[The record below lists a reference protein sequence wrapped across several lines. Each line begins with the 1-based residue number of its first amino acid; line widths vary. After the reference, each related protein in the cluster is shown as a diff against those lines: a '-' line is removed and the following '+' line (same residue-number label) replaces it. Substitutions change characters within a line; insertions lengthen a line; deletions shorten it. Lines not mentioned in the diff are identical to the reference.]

1 MSDKEKEEVKA
12 MNDQYDHT
20 EKKLQEKAKD
30 EPYDIA
36 GFLAYDITFVDADG
50 NKLEPNGDVKVSM
63 EYKKAEIPEEAKKVQ
78 KEKKDEQELDVT
90 VMHLEEDEHLPLKVS
105 QQTQNRL

>member
-1 MSDKEKEEVKA
+1 MISMIIQRK
-12 MNDQYDHT
+12 NFR
-20 EKKLQEKAKD
+20 KKLKD

-63 EYKKAEIPEEAKKVQ
+63 EYKK
-78 KEKKDEQELDVT
+78 D
-90 VMHLEEDEHLPLKVS
+90 
-105 QQTQNRL
+105 